1 MNPSAAQSAPAAIVL
16 AAGKGTRMGGDLPKV
31 VYEVCGRPMVC
42 WVVDACRA
50 AGVSRCA
57 VVVGYRGELVREALV
72 EERNKPGMTIEFVEQ
87 AEQLGTGHAAL
98 MAEPVFRSDGDGD
111 EGDEGDEIDTFVL
124 NGDGPLIRA
133 STLNKLLDT
142 HRREQ
147 AHGTVATSV
156 LEDPT
161 GYGRVIRD
169 EGGSLL
175 EIVEQK
181 DATPEQ
187 LAVREVNPNYLC
199 YRASVLF
206 DAIRKVG
213 SDNAQGEMYLTDVPR
228 VLRAEGKRVAVV
240 DAVPAEDV
248 LGVNT
253 PEQREQVH
261 AILSQRLEQE
271 PHA

>member
-1 MNPSAAQSAPAAIVL
+1 
-16 AAGKGTRMGGDLPKV
+16 MGGDLPKV
-31 VYEVCGRPMVC
+31 VHEVCGRPMVC
-42 WVVDACRA
+42 WVVAACRA
-50 AGVSRCA
+50 AGVSRCV

-72 EERNKPGMTIEFVEQ
+72 EERNKPGMAIEFVEQ
-87 AEQLGTGHAAL
+87 AEQRGTGHAAL
-98 MAEPVFRSDGDGD
+98 MAEPVFRD
-111 EGDEGDEIDTFVL
+111 EADEVDTFVL

-133 STLNKLLDT
+133 STLTTLLDT

-169 EGGSLL
+169 ERGNLL

-187 LAVREVNPNYLC
+187 LAVREINPNYLC
-199 YRASVLF
+199 YRASELF

-213 SDNAQGEMYLTDVPR
+213 CDNAQGEMYLTDVPG

-240 DAVPAEDV
+240 DAVPSEDV

-253 PEQREQVH
+253 PEQREEVQ
-261 AILSQRLEQE
+261 AILSQRHEQE